1 MPKQRRMEGKKV
13 VGNKTAK
20 LRIGSRKNGRS
31 AEEMTNE
38 ELRKHLNGRYHS
50 NALKVL
56 MARNAALKVEEEVIE
71 EEATE

>member
-1 MPKQRRMEGKKV
+1 MPKQRRYEGKKV
-13 VGNKTAK
+13 VGNKTVK
-20 LRIGSRKNGRS
+20 LRIGNRKNGRS

-56 MARNAALKVEEEVIE
+56 MARNAALKDEVVEETAE
-71 EEATE
+71 E